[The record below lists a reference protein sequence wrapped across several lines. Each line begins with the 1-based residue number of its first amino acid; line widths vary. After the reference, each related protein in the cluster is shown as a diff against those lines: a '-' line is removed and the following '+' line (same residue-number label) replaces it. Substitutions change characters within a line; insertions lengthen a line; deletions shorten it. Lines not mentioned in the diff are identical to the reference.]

1 MAQDIVDTTAQN
13 GTPVT
18 RRKKEHFLG
27 TVLLV
32 IIIFFIL
39 SSVAG
44 VAWVGYSQWKN
55 VQAEK
60 NKPTIQTLTEPEAEP
75 VAETARQEATPADAP
90 ASEVKTEEA
99 KDITKE
105 KIAVLN
111 GGAAAGSAAKLADAL
126 KTEGLTAVTTGSTE
140 ADFTGTVVYYQK
152 EKEGEAKVLL
162 PLVQKTYK
170 DAVIKEQDTTK
181 KETATEG
188 LTVIL
193 GATSTTPA
201 TTN

>member
-1 MAQDIVDTTAQN
+1 MAQDIKDTRTINSGAPVAQ
-13 GTPVT
+13 
-18 RRKKEHFLG
+18 RKKEHFLG
-27 TVLLV
+27 TILLV

-39 SSVAG
+39 SSLAG
-44 VAWVGYSQWKN
+44 IAWVGYSQWHN
-55 VQAEK
+55 AQVEK

-75 VAETARQEATPADAP
+75 VVQNERQEANPADAP
-90 ASEVKTEEA
+90 ASEAQDQQSEAA

-126 KTEGLTAVTTGSTE
+126 KTEGLTAVTTGSTQG
-140 ADFTGTVVYYQK
+140 DFTGTTVYYSK

-162 PLVQKTYK
+162 PMVQKQYK
-170 DAVIKEQDTTK
+170 DAVLKEADATK
-181 KETATEG
+181 KETSTET

-193 GATSTTPA
+193 GAAS
-201 TTN
+201 